1 MRAGVGC
8 VGLPASAGA
17 GVAGR
22 AGRDVAEPEREHRSR
37 RQASAECAD
46 ARTRGWPRWCRYSD
60 GGGHRRAQP
69 VCPVELTR
77 KRALMHREFAAIE
90 SSIEAFIEQPDDP
103 TLLLE
108 ATDNDVVPVLKMMQS
123 LDERVGD
130 AIFLIFPF
138 PCDAAGAYLQTCME
152 TLARQ
157 IDEEGAA
164 RGARGE
170 AGWPPLPLTCTDPR
184 RAPAQRL
191 RDAVTHVRTLAPEGV
206 KVVWAWLPSPMGDVG
221 GFAKMLLQCLAL
233 NGFED
238 WMEGHRF
245 CIRDDRNHPCLIPLA
260 REKKAEHVLILPV
273 DFSSEKATRN
283 LVATANDAAQPIE
296 QRMGALMQIAAID
309 LAHGRLPDA
318 QRKYYALFAFHA
330 ERKDATGC
338 AAALH
343 GLGDVAL
350 RHGSP
355 RDAKDWYIRALPAAL
370 DGRNLLVVLNS
381 LMAVGNCC
389 NALGEHAKAAVYFD
403 LASAAAGRLMLV
415 HTKIEAMEK
424 GGVAL
429 LACGKAAEAAKGWID
444 AKGLCEQ
451 FGCERQRIGI
461 LDRLVSLY
469 RNAGLKTEARAYEL
483 EKDSLYVA
491 RLRGAAAQV
500 THDPVAGYERAR
512 Q

>member
-1 MRAGVGC
+1 
-8 VGLPASAGA
+8 
-17 GVAGR
+17 
-22 AGRDVAEPEREHRSR
+22 
-37 RQASAECAD
+37 
-46 ARTRGWPRWCRYSD
+46 
-60 GGGHRRAQP
+60 
-69 VCPVELTR
+69 
-77 KRALMHREFAAIE
+77 MHREFAAIE
-90 SSIEAFIEQPDDP
+90 SSLEEFIDQPDDP

-108 ATDNDVVPVLKMMQS
+108 ATDNDIVPVLKMMQS

-138 PCDAAGAYLQTCME
+138 PCDSADAYLQTCME
-152 TLARQ
+152 VLARQ
-157 IDEEGAA
+157 IDDESNA
-164 RGARGE
+164 RIERGE
-170 AGWPPLPLTCTDPR
+170 ESWPPLPLTCTDPR

-191 RDAVTHVRTLAPEGV
+191 RDAIAHVRMLVPERV
-206 KVVWAWLPSPMGDVG
+206 KVVWAWLPSPMGDFG
-221 GFAKMLLQCLAL
+221 GFAKIVLQCLAL

-245 CIRDDRNHPCLIPLA
+245 CIRDDRKQPCLIPLA

-283 LVATANDAAQPIE
+283 LVDIANDAAHPIE
-296 QRMGALMQIAAID
+296 QRMGALMQIAGID

-330 ERKDATGC
+330 ERKDSTGC
-338 AAALH
+338 AVALH

-355 RDAKDWYIRALPAAL
+355 RDAKDWYLRALPAAL
-370 DGRNLLVVLNS
+370 DGRNLLVVLNA
-381 LMAVGNCC
+381 LMATGGCC
-389 NALGEHAKAAVYFD
+389 NTLGDHAKAAVYFD
-403 LASAAAGRLMLV
+403 LASGAAGRLMLV

-429 LACGKAAEAAKGWID
+429 LACGQAAEAAKSWIA

-451 FGCERQRIGI
+451 FDCERQRIGI

-469 RNAGLKTEARAYEL
+469 GNAGLKTEARAYEL
-483 EKDSLYVA
+483 EKDPLYMA
-491 RLRGAAAQV
+491 RLHGAVAPTVRDAM
-500 THDPVAGYERAR
+500 AGYERAR
-512 Q
+512 R